1 MMALVRVKDKF
12 QITLPATLREQIKLA
27 VGDVMEVKVEGT
39 KIVLTPQAVVERE
52 LAEALEDV
60 RKGRTLGPF
69 KSSKEAVQA
78 LRRAAKSASHGL
90 KKS

>member
-12 QITLPATLREQIKLA
+12 QITLPAALREQVKLA
-27 VGDVMEVKVEGT
+27 VGDVVEVKVEGT

-69 KSSKEAVQA
+69 TSSKEAVRA
-78 LRRAAKSASHGL
+78 LRRAAKSASHGP

>member
-1 MMALVRVKDKF
+1 MALVRVKDKF
-12 QITLPATLREQIKLA
+12 QITLPAALREQVHLA

-39 KIVLTPQAVVERE
+39 KIVLTPQVVVERE

-69 KSSKEAVQA
+69 TSSKEAVRA
-78 LRRAAKSASHGL
+78 LRRAAKSASHGPT
-90 KKS
+90 KS